1 MEILINNNQ
10 ITVPESASLAL
21 AISSLVNIETKGIA
35 VAINEN
41 IVPKKEWDSRRLT
54 NGDKVL
60 IIKATQG
67 G

>member
-10 ITVPESASLAL
+10 ITVPDSASLAL
-21 AISSLVNIETKGIA
+21 AISSLVNIETKGVA

-41 IVPKKEWDSRRLT
+41 IVPKKEWDSRKLT
-54 NGDKVL
+54 NGDKIL